1 MLASRRALGAV
12 VAAVLLA
19 LAGVARASPA
29 ADVDA
34 YRGLGTWV
42 DIYDVRLWADP
53 EGTVAAIASR
63 GVRTLYLETANYR
76 QTVDLVRPVRL
87 ARFLDAAHAAGLRV
101 VAWYLPSFRNVA
113 RDLRRSL
120 AAIAFRTPAGQ
131 AFDSFALDI
140 EASVVKSPALRTRR
154 TLELSRE
161 LRAAVG
167 RSYPLGA
174 IIPSPRGMELS
185 PAYWPGFPYAEL
197 AGVYDVILPMSYF
210 TYRVEGGLAVRRYM
224 ERSIEIIREETGD
237 PQVPIHV
244 IGGLGDG
251 TSRAEARGFMRA
263 VAGCAPLGYSIYDF
277 STTAQATWA
286 ALTAP
291 PPPPASPAC

>member
-210 TYRVEGGLAVRRYM
+210 TYRVEGGLAVRRYI

-251 TSRAEARGFMRA
+251 TNRAEARGFMRA
-263 VAGCAPLGYSIYDF
+263 VAGCAPLGYSIYDL

-286 ALTAP
+286 TLTAP